1 MASSTDKAREAR
13 YKASKSE
20 TDFAASDTVN
30 RNAKAAKVNLTIN
43 EEIAAKKAIK
53 GNMKAERERTAS
65 RGEFIANRDE
75 VNAAKARSISAVTG
89 ITPSVT
95 NGVLTKRHP
104 DNQNNAGKRK

>member
-30 RNAKAAKVNLTIN
+30 KNAKAAKVNLTIN
-43 EEIAAKKAIK
+43 QEIAAKEAIK

-65 RGEFIANRDE
+65 RAEFIANRDE
-75 VNAAKARSISAVTG
+75 ANAAKARLVGG
-89 ITPSVT
+89 ITGPGAKNV
-95 NGVLTKRHP
+95 NKVYR
-104 DNQNNAGKRK
+104 NMGK

>member
-20 TDFAASDTVN
+20 TAFDASDTVS

-43 EEIAAKKAIK
+43 EEIAAKKAIR

-65 RGEFIANRDE
+65 RAEFIANRDE
-75 VNAAKARSISAVTG
+75 VNAAKARLVGG
-89 ITPSVT
+89 IT
-95 NGVLTKRHP
+95 GVGAKNVNKVYR
-104 DNQNNAGKRK
+104 NMGN